1 MTTPP
6 IDYASILAD
15 LEAKKTA
22 LEATIASIR
31 GAIAVGSLGQSG
43 DGTGY
48 TASALPT
55 SMNGGE
61 VPAGAFFG
69 KSIPDAAKL
78 YLEIIKKK
86 QTSKEIAGALLK
98 GGMES
103 ASKNFPSIVHSILD
117 RARKAANPAFVK
129 LGTQWGLASW
139 YPNFVPSAAKP
150 SSNKKLEG
158 KTSKKKA
165 RSKSA
170 STKTPAITT
179 IEPASQAS
187 EKKNGKEPST
197 NAKRIMDVLLAKP
210 GVELGLDAI
219 AQQTGIPVRN
229 VGLLVNNFIRGK
241 NPKVEKTSSGKYRV
255 VSTAKRAVA

>member
-48 TASALPT
+48 TTSALPT

-117 RARKAANPAFVK
+117 RARKGANPAFVK

-150 SSNKKLEG
+150 TSNKKPVV

-165 RSKSA
+165 RLKSP
-170 STKTPAITT
+170 STKTAPATT
-179 IEPASQAS
+179 GPAPSAS
-187 EKKNGKEPST
+187 EKKPGKQPSA
-197 NAKRIMDVLLAKP
+197 NAKRIMDALLAKP

-219 AQQTGIPVRN
+219 AQQTGITVRS
-229 VGLLVNNFIRGK
+229 VGLLVNNFVRGK
-241 NPKVEKTSSGKYRV
+241 NPKVEKTSSGKYRA
-255 VSTAKRAVA
+255 VSAAKRAVA